1 VPAVEALLPRF
12 RAAHTQVLGVSVDS
26 VHCHANW
33 GKDLGGIS
41 FPLLADFNP
50 KGALA
55 QSLGLYL
62 EKAGITDRATVI
74 IDSGGIVRHASSVT
88 PSGQRDIGALA
99 ALCEEIDKASTGPC
113 EDFAP
118 PPGVPEGATLYIKS
132 RCGFSRATM
141 LAMDNL
147 HIAGKVPVRNVT
159 EDPSAMETLRR
170 IAGKETAPCL
180 IVGET
185 PMHESK
191 DIIRRLVDATAPL

>member
-1 VPAVEALLPRF
+1 MPAVEASLDRF

-55 QSLGLYL
+55 QSLGVYL
-62 EKAGITDRATVI
+62 QEAGITDRATVI

-88 PSGQRDIGALA
+88 PAGRRDIAALA
-99 ALCEEIDKASTGPC
+99 ALCEEIDRASSAPR
-113 EDFAP
+113 EPFAP

-132 RCGFSRATM
+132 
-141 LAMDNL
+141 
-147 HIAGKVPVRNVT
+147 
-159 EDPSAMETLRR
+159 
-170 IAGKETAPCL
+170 
-180 IVGET
+180 
-185 PMHESK
+185 
-191 DIIRRLVDATAPL
+191 